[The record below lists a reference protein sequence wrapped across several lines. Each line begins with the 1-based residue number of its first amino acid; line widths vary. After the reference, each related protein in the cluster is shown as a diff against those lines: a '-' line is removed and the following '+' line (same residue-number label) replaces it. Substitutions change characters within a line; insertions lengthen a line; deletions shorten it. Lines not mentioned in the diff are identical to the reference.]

1 MQNLCA
7 VRSSASNIDPVIIC
21 IIRMSVPKRQVI
33 GNPSFC
39 LVAFGVVPGRRYTE
53 GLKTATPT
61 KADLIYHTI
70 YAYFQ
75 FTPAY
80 INMVPGIAKK
90 LSYCETRRSRVI
102 IFARTRHLLWQ
113 FSPVLLSVISCG
125 GEKYAKNLTLSGR
138 AWAEVLW
145 FMRSFNRIVCAHF
158 YFYIRRR
165 KWW

>member
-1 MQNLCA
+1 MQNLCP

-21 IIRMSVPKRQVI
+21 IIRMSVPKCQVI

-39 LVAFGVVPGRRYTE
+39 LVAFGVVPGRRYSA

-61 KADLIYHTI
+61 KADLIYQTI

-75 FTPAY
+75 FTLAY

-145 FMRSFNRIVCAHF
+145 LAVIQQDCLRALLLLH
-158 YFYIRRR
+158 
-165 KWW
+165 

>member
-33 GNPSFC
+33 GNPSLC
-39 LVAFGVVPGRRYTE
+39 LVAFGIVPGRRYTE

-75 FTPAY
+75 FTLAY

-90 LSYCETRRSRVI
+90 LSYCETLRSRVI
-102 IFARTRHLLWQ
+102 IFA
-113 FSPVLLSVISCG
+113 
-125 GEKYAKNLTLSGR
+125 
-138 AWAEVLW
+138 
-145 FMRSFNRIVCAHF
+145 
-158 YFYIRRR
+158 
-165 KWW
+165 

>member
-1 MQNLCA
+1 MIGSGIGLSRAFWITTNAVLKTPVSKHTMQNFGC
-7 VRSSASNIDPVIIC
+7 
-21 IIRMSVPKRQVI
+21 QVI

-39 LVAFGVVPGRRYTE
+39 LVAFGVVPGRRYTA

-75 FTPAY
+75 FTLAY

-145 FMRSFNRIVCAHF
+145 FMRSFNRIVCVHF
-158 YFYIRRR
+158 
-165 KWW
+165 

>member
-39 LVAFGVVPGRRYTE
+39 LVVPGRRYTE

-70 YAYFQ
+70 YAYF
-75 FTPAY
+75 
-80 INMVPGIAKK
+80 
-90 LSYCETRRSRVI
+90 
-102 IFARTRHLLWQ
+102 
-113 FSPVLLSVISCG
+113 
-125 GEKYAKNLTLSGR
+125 
-138 AWAEVLW
+138 
-145 FMRSFNRIVCAHF
+145 
-158 YFYIRRR
+158 
-165 KWW
+165 

>member
-39 LVAFGVVPGRRYTE
+39 LVAFGVVPGGRYTE

-75 FTPAY
+75 FTLAY

-113 FSPVLLSVISCG
+113 FSPVRLSVISWEIRQKFDTFWKG
-125 GEKYAKNLTLSGR
+125 LGR
-138 AWAEVLW
+138 SPVVHAVIQQDCLRALLLL
-145 FMRSFNRIVCAHF
+145 H
-158 YFYIRRR
+158 
-165 KWW
+165 

>member
-75 FTPAY
+75 FTLAY

-125 GEKYAKNLTLSGR
+125 GEKYAKNWSACTSNFTLEEENGGSG
-138 AWAEVLW
+138 
-145 FMRSFNRIVCAHF
+145 
-158 YFYIRRR
+158 
-165 KWW
+165 